1 MEPTLPLR
9 FHCMR
14 EIFMSSVATTIPHRT
29 APRRQGSART
39 SPVPSAPTVR
49 AMHNKAMRR
58 AARLGHAR
66 CVCLPTQGHAAHA
79 QGGPCRLPTRSH
91 AASPPDMAPAA
102 ASPWPHVPRCT
113 SARVRHDP
121 GQSNGHG
128 TAVASPWPLATKRS
142 PARTDHGAGQPRL
155 RAVEPQC
162 GQAPAAERPGRRA
175 PRRGHAAAVPRLGR
189 GQLPAWARTL
199 GRQRVDA

>member
-39 SPVPSAPTVR
+39 SPAPSAPTVR

-66 CVCLPTQGHAAHA
+66 CVCLPT

-162 GQAPAAERPGRRA
+162 GQAPAAERPGTGTLRPSPGSDA
-175 PRRGHAAAVPRLGR
+175 ANCQRGHGR
-189 GQLPAWARTL
+189 SAING
-199 GRQRVDA
+199 